1 MKHALLK
8 PRRVP
13 NFEAIHIQ
21 AALRQHAETVA
32 ERKIVEIE
40 KRIKKLYWLAGAAVV
55 VAAAAGVIIGKAI

>member
-8 PRRVP
+8 PSRVP

-21 AALRQHAETVA
+21 AALRAHAGTVA
-32 ERKIVEIE
+32 DLKIGELE

-55 VAAAAGVIIGKAI
+55 VAAAVGVLIGRAI